1 MRCETGPLT
10 VGERR
15 HEVIYKSIRLVIT
28 PKRILESDEDRPRSF
43 VNYESLRNTVVVMKC
58 MNVSCAVV

>member
-1 MRCETGPLT
+1 
-10 VGERR
+10 
-15 HEVIYKSIRLVIT
+15 VIYKSIRLVIT